1 MKVMPTCFWIWRSSV
16 RMCWRS
22 LRSSA
27 ESGSSS
33 SSTAGSTASARAT
46 ATRWRWPPDSSVG
59 FLWPWP
65 VSATSSSS
73 SSARRR
79 RSLLRHAAAL
89 EAEGDVLPHRHQRE
103 QREVLEDQRGRPPV
117 RPDARSSARRR
128 SRIVPVDGSRKPEII
143 RRIVVL
149 PQPEGPRIEKN
160 SPALIDEI
168 GRAARRRSRRTAST
182 RLASSTSLP
191 RMAPARCSPCAGA
204 AEAAAGRLAARRPSP
219 TIRRW

>member
-1 MKVMPTCFWIWRSSV
+1 
-16 RMCWRS
+16 MCWRS

-73 SSARRR
+73 SPARRR
-79 RSLLRHAAAL
+79 RSSFGTPRHS
-89 EAEGDVLPHRHQRE
+89 
-103 QREVLEDQRGRPPV
+103 RPK
-117 RPDARSSARRR
+117 ATFSQTGISGNSARFWKISAVGRR
-128 SRIVPVDGSRKPEII
+128 FGPTPVIGSPPIAIVPVDGSRKPEII

-160 SPALIDEI
+160 SPARIDEI
-168 GRAARRRSRRTAST
+168 GLVHGDEVAEPHRDALELDILAAHGVPTPCSRSR
-182 RLASSTSLP
+182 P
-191 RMAPARCSPCAGA
+191 
-204 AEAAAGRLAARRPSP
+204 AAAGRFAHRRPADASP
-219 TIRRW
+219 TL